1 MHALSRALTS
11 SGIIIADNVIVLLL
25 TAQFADALNAF
36 GEPPRDVMR
45 LLVCL
50 REHDCSVTEAEH
62 VIRTLWYLYGQFRAC
77 RLSRAKFVIT
87 CCSKPDVHDIA
98 LLKLCCAKH

>member
-1 MHALSRALTS
+1 M
-11 SGIIIADNVIVLLL
+11 IADNIIVLLW
-25 TAQFADALNAF
+25 TAQFAAALNAF

-62 VIRTLWYLYGQFRAC
+62 VISTLWYLYGRVRAC
-77 RLSRAKFVIT
+77 KLSRAKFVIT
-87 CCSKPDVHDIA
+87 YNSKPHVHDIA
-98 LLKLCCAKH
+98 LLKLCCAT